1 MKIIFLS
8 IRLPLIFLHIL
19 AGLIILIFFP
29 KSIINLR
36 PIHHK
41 ISQYWMKVLIFLFG
55 LKIISKGS
63 ISRKAKA
70 FVSNHISFL
79 DIIVLNS
86 IVASNFIAKSE
97 IKKWPIIGHLAGKTG
112 TIFINRGDSDD
123 NDNVIK
129 LMKYYLNKD
138 KNIIFFPEGRI
149 GNGVKIKKFHS
160 KLFNSVAHTKSNL
173 QPIFIRYPV
182 DYPSNKSSD
191 DSVCWAD
198 KSQTLLKISLRCLS
212 RKNTIVLI
220 YFSEVI
226 DTSMSDA
233 YELAKKSANSV
244 SSSLSQL

>member
-19 AGLIILIFFP
+19 AGLIILVFFP

-36 PIHHK
+36 PIHHH
-41 ISQYWMKVLIFLFG
+41 ISQSWMKVLIFLFG

-63 ISRKAKA
+63 ISTKAKA

-149 GNGVKIKKFHS
+149 GNGVKMKKFHS

-182 DYPSNKSSD
+182 NYPSDKSSD

-212 RKNTIVLI
+212 RKNTIVLM
-220 YFSEVI
+220 YFGGVI

-244 SSSLSQL
+244 SSSFSQL

>member
-8 IRLPLIFLHIL
+8 TRLPLIFIHIL
-19 AGLIILIFFP
+19 IGLIILIFFP
-29 KSIINLR
+29 KSTIGLK
-36 PIHHK
+36 PVHHK

-55 LKIISKGS
+55 LKIISKGI
-63 ISRKAKA
+63 ISNKAKA

-86 IVASNFIAKSE
+86 IVPSNFIAKSE
-97 IKKWPIIGHLAGKTG
+97 IKKWPIIGRLASKTG
-112 TIFINRGDSDD
+112 TIFINRGNSND

-129 LMKYYLNKD
+129 SMKHYLDKN

-160 KLFNSVAHTKSNL
+160 KLFNSIAHTKSNL
-173 QPIFIRYPV
+173 QSIFIRYPV
-182 DYPSNKSSD
+182 DYPSDKSSD

-212 RKNTIVLI
+212 RKNTIVVLC
-220 YFSEVI
+220 FGEVI
-226 DTSMSDA
+226 NTSMSDA

>member
-19 AGLIILIFFP
+19 AGLIILVFFP

-36 PIHHK
+36 PIHHH
-41 ISQYWMKVLIFLFG
+41 ISQSWMKVLIFLFG

-63 ISRKAKA
+63 ISTKAKA

-86 IVASNFIAKSE
+86 IVPSNFIAKSE

>member
-19 AGLIILIFFP
+19 AGLIILVFFP

-36 PIHHK
+36 PIHHH
-41 ISQYWMKVLIFLFG
+41 ISQSWMKVLIFLFG

-63 ISRKAKA
+63 ISTKAKA

-86 IVASNFIAKSE
+86 IVPSNFIAKSE

-160 KLFNSVAHTKSNL
+160 KLFNSVALTKSNL

>member
-97 IKKWPIIGHLAGKTG
+97 IKKWPVIGHLAGKTG

>member
-63 ISRKAKA
+63 ISCKAKA

-97 IKKWPIIGHLAGKTG
+97 IKKWPVIGHLAGKTG

-182 DYPSNKSSD
+182 DYPSDKSSD

-212 RKNTIVLI
+212 RKNTIVLM
-220 YFSEVI
+220 YFGEVI

-244 SSSLSQL
+244 SSSFSQL

>member
-29 KSIINLR
+29 KSIVNLR

-41 ISQYWMKVLIFLFG
+41 ISQCWMEVLIFLFG

-63 ISRKAKA
+63 ISSKAKA

-86 IVASNFIAKSE
+86 IVQSNFIAKSE

>member
-19 AGLIILIFFP
+19 AGLIILVFFP

-36 PIHHK
+36 PIHHH
-41 ISQYWMKVLIFLFG
+41 ISQSWMKVLIFLFG

-63 ISRKAKA
+63 ISTKAKA

-86 IVASNFIAKSE
+86 IVPSNFIAKSE

-220 YFSEVI
+220 YFSQVI

>member
-97 IKKWPIIGHLAGKTG
+97 IKKWPVIGHLAGKTG

-129 LMKYYLNKD
+129 SMKHYLNKD

-182 DYPSNKSSD
+182 DYPSDKSSD

-198 KSQTLLKISLRCLS
+198 KSQTLLKISLRCLG
-212 RKNTIVLI
+212 RKKTIVLM
-220 YFSEVI
+220 YFGGVI

>member
-19 AGLIILIFFP
+19 AGLIILVFFP

-36 PIHHK
+36 PIHHH
-41 ISQYWMKVLIFLFG
+41 ISQSWMKVLIFLFG

-63 ISRKAKA
+63 ISTKAKA

-86 IVASNFIAKSE
+86 IVPSNFIAKSE

-220 YFSEVI
+220 YFSEVL

>member
-19 AGLIILIFFP
+19 AGLIILVFFP

-36 PIHHK
+36 PIHHH
-41 ISQYWMKVLIFLFG
+41 ISQGWMKVLIFLFG

-63 ISRKAKA
+63 ISTKAKS

-86 IVASNFIAKSE
+86 IVPSNFIAKSE

-160 KLFNSVAHTKSNL
+160 KLLYSLHCLF
-173 QPIFIRYPV
+173 
-182 DYPSNKSSD
+182 
-191 DSVCWAD
+191 C
-198 KSQTLLKISLRCLS
+198 LLGKILYSYL
-212 RKNTIVLI
+212 
-220 YFSEVI
+220 Y
-226 DTSMSDA
+226 
-233 YELAKKSANSV
+233 
-244 SSSLSQL
+244 

>member
-19 AGLIILIFFP
+19 AGLIILVFFP

-36 PIHHK
+36 PIHHH
-41 ISQYWMKVLIFLFG
+41 ISQSWMKVLIFLFG

-63 ISRKAKA
+63 ISTKAKA
-70 FVSNHISFL
+70 FVSNNISFL

-86 IVASNFIAKSE
+86 IVPSNFIAKSE

>member
-8 IRLPLIFLHIL
+8 IRLPLIFIHVLI
-19 AGLIILIFFP
+19 GLLILIFFP
-29 KSIINLR
+29 NSIIRLK

-41 ISQYWMKVLIFLFG
+41 ISHYWMKILIVIFG
-55 LKIISKGS
+55 LKIISKGVLS
-63 ISRKAKA
+63 DEAKA

-86 IVASNFIAKSE
+86 IVPSNFIAKSE

-112 TIFINRGDSDD
+112 TIFIKRGDSAD
-123 NDNVIK
+123 NNGIIK
-129 LMKYYLNKD
+129 LMKHYLNEGKS
-138 KNIIFFPEGRI
+138 IIFFPEGRI

-160 KLFNSVAHTKSNL
+160 KLFNSIAHSKNSL

-182 DYPSNKSSD
+182 NYPFDKSSD

-212 RKNTIVLI
+212 RKSTTVLL
-220 YFSEVI
+220 YFGEVI
-226 DTSMSDA
+226 DASKSDA

-244 SSSLSQL
+244 VSSMRQT

>member
-129 LMKYYLNKD
+129 SMKHYLNKD
-138 KNIIFFPEGRI
+138 KNIIFLPEGRI
-149 GNGVKIKKFHS
+149 GNGVKMKKFHS

-182 DYPSNKSSD
+182 NYPSDKSSD

-212 RKNTIVLI
+212 RKNTIVLM
-220 YFSEVI
+220 YFGGVI

-244 SSSLSQL
+244 SSSFSQL

>member
-19 AGLIILIFFP
+19 AGLIILVFFP

-36 PIHHK
+36 PIHHH
-41 ISQYWMKVLIFLFG
+41 ISQGWMKVLIFLFG

-63 ISRKAKA
+63 ISTKAKA

-86 IVASNFIAKSE
+86 IVPSNFIAKSE

>member
-19 AGLIILIFFP
+19 AGLIILVFFP

-36 PIHHK
+36 PIHHH
-41 ISQYWMKVLIFLFG
+41 ISQSWMKVLIFLFG

-63 ISRKAKA
+63 ISTKAKA

-86 IVASNFIAKSE
+86 IVPSNFIAKSE

-182 DYPSNKSSD
+182 DYPSDKSSD

-220 YFSEVI
+220 YFSEVL